1 MNRLYITAIDDEYF
15 QNSVTQETI
24 KRILTVWCANNYPQY
39 RQGMH
44 EVCALIFLALNQEAL
59 AWAESLLPS
68 PISSTSVWSQY
79 MCQHFSSKKQLLISS
94 LTQTTNP
101 TPVLHTLQ
109 YCLCE
114 ESDVYTIFD
123 RVMMRGLRVV
133 YCPEVTDGIP
143 PSPTQEEAN
152 GSSAV
157 NLSVGYLNLI
167 QGILEIIHLMIC

>member
-1 MNRLYITAIDDEYF
+1 MNRLYITAVADEYF
-15 QNSVTQETI
+15 QNSVTQEAI

-59 AWAESLLPS
+59 TWAETLIPPTSSVS
-68 PISSTSVWSQY
+68 PWSEY
-79 MCQHFSSKKQLLISS
+79 MSQHFSSKKHSLISS
-94 LTQTTNP
+94 LQTENP
-101 TPVLHTLQ
+101 TPIFQTLQ

-114 ESDVYTIFD
+114 ESDVYTVFD

-143 PSPTQEEAN
+143 QDDET
-152 GSSAV
+152 GSAV

-167 QGILEIIHLMIC
+167 QGFYHL